1 MQMPTQAVIRSVQ
14 ELEDRLARPS
24 AALLEE
30 LARLDGDI
38 MLLGVGGKMGPSL
51 ARLAVNAIREAG
63 LDKKVIGVSRFS
75 NEVLKQE
82 LIEAGVEVIA
92 ADLSDDSALR
102 ALPDTKNIL
111 YMAGNKFGTTGNE
124 HFTWMMN
131 AYLPGRVAERFRDSR
146 IVVFST
152 GNVYPFTPVGQGGAT
167 ERTSPNANGEYGQSC
182 LGRERIFEHF
192 SHKNN
197 TPMFIYRLNYAID
210 LRYGVLLELARSV
223 KEQRPIDLTM
233 GHANVIWQGDANELA
248 LRALLRCSSPPNVM
262 NITGPE
268 TVSLRWAA
276 AEIGRRLGTE
286 PVFTGAEAPE
296 ALLSNAA
303 KAAASF
309 GYPRVSLAQMIDWVA
324 DWVASGSET
333 WNKPTHFQEREGNY

>member
-75 NEVLKQE
+75 NEALKQE

-276 AEIGRRLGTE
+276 EEIGRRLGTE

>member
-1 MQMPTQAVIRSVQ
+1 MMRTVQ
-14 ELEDRLARPS
+14 ELEDRLASPS

-30 LARLDGDI
+30 LAQLDGDI

-51 ARLAVNAIREAG
+51 ARLAVNAIRQAG

-75 NEVLKQE
+75 NNE
-82 LIEAGVEVIA
+82 LRRELEEASVEIIS
-92 ADLSDDSALR
+92 ADLSDDKALQ
-102 ALPDTKNIL
+102 ALPETQNIL

-131 AYLPGRVAERFRDSR
+131 AYLPGRVAERFRNSR

-152 GNVYPFTPVGQGGAT
+152 GNVYPFTPVSQGGAT

-182 LGRERIFEHF
+182 LGRERVFEHF
-192 SHKNN
+192 SHKNG

-210 LRYGVLLELARSV
+210 LRYGVLLELAKSV
-223 KEQRPIDLTM
+223 RDGLPIDITM
-233 GHANVIWQGDANELA
+233 GHANVIWQGDANEIA

-268 TVSLRWAA
+268 TLSLRWAA
-276 AEIGRRLGTE
+276 NEFGRKLGIE
-286 PVFTGAEAPE
+286 PIFTGEEAPT

-303 KAAASF
+303 KAAATF
-309 GYPRVSLAQMIDWVA
+309 GYPRVSLAEMIDWIS
-324 DWVASGSET
+324 DWVGQGGET
-333 WNKPTHFQEREGNY
+333 WNKPTHFQEREGKY